1 MKTIL
6 SSFLLFAAFISTP
19 TPSLLADTLSKSKG
33 NRVSAQLTQK
43 IETGENVRVFIMFD
57 VPKLQTIS
65 NKSSSPMSTRL
76 SHQMN
81 AISAVRTNVIAG
93 LSTEN
98 FTLERQFNYINGM
111 AMTVNAD
118 GLSELLANI
127 SVLRVDIDQGGQ
139 GHLNEGRPIATIDA
153 VQSMGY
159 TGEDVVVAVLDSG
172 FDSDHPDLSDDLVA
186 EACFCSDGGAGCC
199 PSGGTTQ
206 FGTGAAEDDHGH
218 GTHVSGI
225 ITSSG
230 IVGPIGSAPDAG
242 IVAVKVLDS
251 ANSFCC
257 ASDVTAGL
265 DWVIGRDDVD
275 LVNMSLGTS
284 AGFTGDCDDVFA
296 FTMAMSTAINTLSRK
311 GVVAFASA
319 GNNGSGTEMGA
330 PACLDKVVSVGA
342 IYDAGVDVGKVTTFS
357 QSNSET
363 DVFAPGS
370 LITSSQLGGGT
381 IDFQGT
387 SMASPMTAGCAALLL
402 DIDKSLSAADIK
414 KALTGSST
422 QVTDPTNDL
431 NFPLLDCADAVKK
444 AETACYV
451 IQASNNKV
459 ANVCL

>member
-1 MKTIL
+1 M
-6 SSFLLFAAFISTP
+6 
-19 TPSLLADTLSKSKG
+19 
-33 NRVSAQLTQK
+33 SAQLTQK

-81 AISAVRTNVIAG
+81 AISAVRTNVIAV

-275 LVNMSLGTS
+275 L
-284 AGFTGDCDDVFA
+284 
-296 FTMAMSTAINTLSRK
+296 
-311 GVVAFASA
+311 
-319 GNNGSGTEMGA
+319 
-330 PACLDKVVSVGA
+330 
-342 IYDAGVDVGKVTTFS
+342 
-357 QSNSET
+357 
-363 DVFAPGS
+363 
-370 LITSSQLGGGT
+370 
-381 IDFQGT
+381 
-387 SMASPMTAGCAALLL
+387 
-402 DIDKSLSAADIK
+402 
-414 KALTGSST
+414 
-422 QVTDPTNDL
+422 
-431 NFPLLDCADAVKK
+431 
-444 AETACYV
+444 
-451 IQASNNKV
+451 
-459 ANVCL
+459 